1 MCGRYAT
8 TSTPASLN
16 AEFGIDLANSFA
28 ELEPDFNLAPTKIA
42 PIVVACA
49 KGDAE
54 PFRELMKARWG
65 LIPGWAKDAAIGN
78 PMINARVETVAEK
91 PSFRKAFAK
100 RQAPSAKRRA
110 LVPIYL

>member
-42 PIVVACA
+42 PIVVARA

-54 PFRELMKARWG
+54 
-65 LIPGWAKDAAIGN
+65 
-78 PMINARVETVAEK
+78 
-91 PSFRKAFAK
+91 AFPRAHEGTLGIDP
-100 RQAPSAKRRA
+100 RLGPRMPRSATG
-110 LVPIYL
+110 